1 MKGFVAFFGLLLA
14 GNGLVAARPQFSN
27 FGDFGGG
34 FDSDFGQSS
43 SSLTPIGSVGSS
55 GGDEPFNVSNPS
67 NDRSHLGLSFELK

>member
-43 SSLTPIGSVGSS
+43 TSLTPIGSS
-55 GGDEPFNVSNPS
+55 GGDEPFNVSTQRFS
-67 NDRSHLGLSFELK
+67 L

>member
-55 GGDEPFNVSNPS
+55 GGDEPFNVSTQQSKP
-67 NDRSHLGLSFELK
+67 FWAEF